1 MRHLLDTRRP
11 RLLLTLFCL
20 LLWTPGFFTLPP
32 GDRDESRFVQASKQM
47 IETGDYVRIQNGA
60 EARNRKPIGI
70 HWLQV
75 PFAAAAR
82 GLGLA
87 TENPV
92 WPYRIPSALGGLC
105 AVLGTF
111 WAGQRLVGQRAA
123 LLASGMLAASVIL
136 VVEAHIAKTD
146 AALLGATTAA
156 MALLARAYLDPG
168 GVRPGAAALFWLAIG
183 AGVLLKG
190 PVTPMVAGLTV
201 LALVV
206 ADRRAAWLR
215 ALRPG
220 WGMPLML
227 AVVLPWFVAIGVAT
241 GGGFFADA
249 VGGDLGRKLASGD
262 DSHWGPPG
270 LHLLLLPV
278 LLFPLSGLLPGA
290 VLTAWRGRRT
300 APARF
305 LAAWVV
311 PSWIVFEAVPTKLP
325 HYTLPLYPALCLLAA
340 SWALQPG
347 REVLP
352 RWGRLLAVA
361 LPCLGALVLAVGAL
375 GGPVTL
381 GMPVWLGLPAAAAG
395 LAGWLAVR
403 AVPSTVLPPLPPG
416 DGWGEGS
423 PTAPTLSPVQTGPY
437 SATSGPV
444 GLPHPNPL
452 PEGEGAIAALAA
464 GVVLYAAIL
473 GFELPRLAPLW
484 IAPRVVA
491 ALPERGGLGA
501 VGFSEPSLMFLAGT
515 DTQWL
520 LAADAAAVLASGHI
534 RTLLVGDRDR
544 AAVLAGAERDGVR
557 LREIAEVPGF
567 NYSRGRRVAL
577 TIYRLAP

>member
-70 HWLQV
+70 YWLQV

-105 AVLGTF
+105 AVLATF
-111 WAGQRLVGQRAA
+111 WAGQHLVGQRAA
-123 LLASGMLAASVIL
+123 LLAAGMLAASVIL
-136 VVEAHIAKTD
+136 VVEVHIAKTD
-146 AALLGATTAA
+146 AALLGATTVA
-156 MALLARAYLDPG
+156 MAVLARAYLDPG
-168 GVRPGAAALFWLAIG
+168 GVRPGAAALFWLALG

-220 WGMPLML
+220 WGVPLML

-241 GGGFFADA
+241 GGQFFADA

-290 VLTAWRGRRT
+290 VLAGWRGRRT

-305 LAAWVV
+305 LAAWVA

-340 SWALQPG
+340 WWALEPG
-347 REVLP
+347 RAVLP

-361 LPCLGALVLAVGAL
+361 LPCLGAAVLAMGAL

-381 GMPVWLGLPAAAAG
+381 GMQVWLGLPAAAAAG
-395 LAGWLAVR
+395 LTGWLAAR
-403 AVPSTVLPPLPPG
+403 TMLLPLPAG
-416 DGWGEGS
+416 EGWGEGVS
-423 PTAPTLSPVQTGPY
+423 AAEQGTASSAEPGPFL
-437 SATSGPV
+437 GEDRPIRP
-444 GLPHPNPL
+444 PHPNPL
-452 PEGEGAIAALAA
+452 PQGEGAVTALAA
-464 GVVLYAAIL
+464 SVVLYAAIL
-473 GFELPRLAPLW
+473 GFELPRLTPLW
-484 IAPRVVA
+484 IAPRAVA
-491 ALPERGGLGA
+491 ALPEHGGLGA

-520 LAADAAAVLASGHI
+520 LAADAPAALASGRI
-534 RTLLVGDRDR
+534 RTLLVGDRDQV
-544 AAVLAGAERDGVR
+544 AVLAGAERAGIR
-557 LREIAEVPGF
+557 LQEVGTVPGF
-567 NYSRGRRVAL
+567 NYSRGRRVLL
-577 TIYRLAP
+577 TLYRLAP

>member
-105 AVLGTF
+105 AVLATF
-111 WAGQRLVGQRAA
+111 SAGQRLVGQRAA
-123 LLASGMLAASVIL
+123 LLAAGMLAASVIL
-136 VVEAHIAKTD
+136 VVEVHIAKTD

-168 GVRPGAAALFWLAIG
+168 GMRSGAAALFWLAVG

-215 ALRPG
+215 ALRPA
-220 WGMPLML
+220 WGVPLML

-241 GGGFFADA
+241 GGRFFADA

-290 VLTAWRGRRT
+290 VLTEWRGRRT
-300 APARF
+300 TPARF
-305 LAAWVV
+305 LAAWVA

-340 SWALQPG
+340 WWALEPG
-347 REVLP
+347 RAVLP
-352 RWGRLLAVA
+352 RWGQWMAVA
-361 LPCLGALVLAVGAL
+361 LPCLGAAVLAVGAL
-375 GGPVTL
+375 GGPVAL
-381 GMPVWLGLPAAAAG
+381 GMPVWLGLPAAAAAG

-403 AVPSTVLPPLPPG
+403 AASNAALPPLPPG
-416 DGWGEGS
+416 
-423 PTAPTLSPVQTGPY
+423 
-437 SATSGPV
+437 
-444 GLPHPNPL
+444 
-452 PEGEGAIAALAA
+452 EGAVVALAA
-464 GVVLYAAIL
+464 SVVLYAAIL
-473 GFELPRLAPLW
+473 GFELPRLTPLW
-484 IAPRVVA
+484 IAPRVLA
-491 ALPERGGLGA
+491 ALPERGALGA

-515 DTQWL
+515 GTQWL
-520 LAADAAAVLASGHI
+520 PAADAPAALASGRI
-534 RTLLVGDRDR
+534 RTLVVGDRDQ
-544 AAVLAGAERDGVR
+544 AAVLAGAQRDGVR
-557 LREIAEVPGF
+557 LREIAVVPGF
-567 NYSRGRRVAL
+567 NYSRGRRVML
-577 TIYRLAP
+577 KVYRLAP

>member
-70 HWLQV
+70 YWLQV

-105 AVLGTF
+105 AVLATF
-111 WAGQRLVGQRAA
+111 WAGQHLVGQRAA
-123 LLASGMLAASVIL
+123 LLAAGMLAASVIL
-136 VVEAHIAKTD
+136 VVEVHIAKTD
-146 AALLGATTAA
+146 AALLGATTVA
-156 MALLARAYLDPG
+156 MAVLARAYLDPG
-168 GVRPGAAALFWLAIG
+168 GVRPGAAALFWLALG

-190 PVTPMVAGLTV
+190 PVTPIVAGLTV
-201 LALVV
+201 LVLVV
-206 ADRRAAWLR
+206 ADRRATWLR
-215 ALRPG
+215 TLRPG
-220 WGMPLML
+220 WGVPLML
-227 AVVLPWFVAIGVAT
+227 AAVLPWFVTIGVAT
-241 GGGFFADA
+241 GGQFFADA

-340 SWALQPG
+340 WWALEPG
-347 REVLP
+347 RAVLP
-352 RWGRLLAVA
+352 RWGRWLAVA
-361 LPCLGALVLAVGAL
+361 LPCLGAAVLAMGAL

-381 GMPVWLGLPAAAAG
+381 EMPVWLGLPAAAAAG
-395 LAGWLAVR
+395 LVAWLAVR
-403 AVPSTVLPPLPPG
+403 AVLLPLPPG
-416 DGWGEGS
+416 KDLGEGS
-423 PTAPTLSPVQTGPY
+423 YQDPAANHSGTNGPDL
-437 SATSGPV
+437 ADGRACR
-444 GLPHPNPL
+444 LPHPNPL
-452 PEGEGAIAALAA
+452 PEGKEAIAALLAA
-464 GVVLYAAIL
+464 IVLYAAIL
-473 GFELPRLAPLW
+473 GFELPRLTPLW

-491 ALPERGGLGA
+491 ALPDRGALGA

-515 DTQWL
+515 GTQRL
-520 LAADAAAVLASGHI
+520 LATDASAALASGRI

-544 AAVLAGAERDGVR
+544 AAVLAGAERAGIQLQEVGT
-557 LREIAEVPGF
+557 VPGF
-567 NYSRGRRVAL
+567 NYSRGRRVLL
-577 TIYRLAP
+577 TLYRLAP

>member
-105 AVLGTF
+105 AVLATF

-123 LLASGMLAASVIL
+123 LLAAGMLAASVIL
-136 VVEAHIAKTD
+136 VVEVHIAKTD

-156 MALLARAYLDPG
+156 MAVLARAYLDPG
-168 GVRPGAAALFWLAIG
+168 GIRPGAAALFWLAIG

-206 ADRRAAWLR
+206 ADRRATWLR
-215 ALRPG
+215 TLRPG
-220 WGMPLML
+220 WGVPLIL

-241 GGGFFADA
+241 GGQFFADA

-290 VLTAWRGRRT
+290 VLAAWRGRRT

-340 SWALQPG
+340 WWVLEPG
-347 REVLP
+347 RAVLP
-352 RWGRLLAVA
+352 RWGRWLAVA
-361 LPCLGALVLAVGAL
+361 LPCLGAVVLAVGAL

-381 GMPVWLGLPAAAAG
+381 GMPFWLGLPTAAAAG

-403 AVPSTVLPPLPPG
+403 AVLLPFPPG
-416 DGWGEGS
+416 ESWGEGVLAAEQGAAS
-423 PTAPTLSPVQTGPY
+423 PAEP
-437 SATSGPV
+437 
-444 GLPHPNPL
+444 GLFLGEDQPARPPHSNPL
-452 PEGEGAIAALAA
+452 PQGEGAVTALAA
-464 GVVLYAAIL
+464 SVVLYAATL

-491 ALPERGGLGA
+491 ALPGRGGLGA

-520 LAADAAAVLASGHI
+520 LAADAPAALASGRI
-534 RTLLVGDRDR
+534 RTLLVGDRDQV
-544 AAVLAGAERDGVR
+544 AVLAGAERADIR
-557 LREIAEVPGF
+557 LQEVGTVPGF
-567 NYSRGRRVAL
+567 NYSRGRKVLL
-577 TIYRLAP
+577 TLYRLAP

>member
-105 AVLGTF
+105 AVLATF

-123 LLASGMLAASVIL
+123 LLAAGMLAASVIL
-136 VVEAHIAKTD
+136 VVEVHIAKTD

-156 MALLARAYLDPG
+156 MAVLARAYLDPG
-168 GVRPGAAALFWLAIG
+168 GIRPGAAALFWLAIG

-206 ADRRAAWLR
+206 ADRRATWLR
-215 ALRPG
+215 TLRPG
-220 WGMPLML
+220 WGVPLIL

-241 GGGFFADA
+241 GGQFFADA
-249 VGGDLGRKLASGD
+249 VGGDLGRKLALGD

-290 VLTAWRGRRT
+290 VLAAWRGRRT

-340 SWALQPG
+340 WWVLEPG
-347 REVLP
+347 RAVLP
-352 RWGRLLAVA
+352 RWGRWLAVA
-361 LPCLGALVLAVGAL
+361 LPCLGAVVLAVGAL

-381 GMPVWLGLPAAAAG
+381 GMPFWLGLPTAAAAG

-403 AVPSTVLPPLPPG
+403 AVLLPFPPG
-416 DGWGEGS
+416 ESWGEGVLAAEQGAAS
-423 PTAPTLSPVQTGPY
+423 PAEP
-437 SATSGPV
+437 
-444 GLPHPNPL
+444 GLFLGEDQPARPPHPNPL
-452 PEGEGAIAALAA
+452 PQGEGAVTALAA
-464 GVVLYAAIL
+464 SVVLYAATL

-491 ALPERGGLGA
+491 ALPGRGGLGA

-520 LAADAAAVLASGHI
+520 LAADAPAALASGRI
-534 RTLLVGDRDR
+534 RTLLVGDRDQV
-544 AAVLAGAERDGVR
+544 AVLAGAERADIR
-557 LREIAEVPGF
+557 LQEVGTVPGF
-567 NYSRGRRVAL
+567 NYSRGRKVLL
-577 TIYRLAP
+577 TLYRLAP

>member
-105 AVLGTF
+105 AVLATF

-123 LLASGMLAASVIL
+123 LLAAGMLAASVIL
-136 VVEAHIAKTD
+136 VVEVHIAKTD

-156 MALLARAYLDPG
+156 MAVLARAYLDPG
-168 GVRPGAAALFWLAIG
+168 GIRPGAAALFWLAIG

-206 ADRRAAWLR
+206 ADRRATWLR
-215 ALRPG
+215 TLRPG
-220 WGMPLML
+220 WGVPLIL

-241 GGGFFADA
+241 GGQFFADA

-290 VLTAWRGRRT
+290 VLAAWRGRRT

-340 SWALQPG
+340 WWVLEPG
-347 REVLP
+347 RAVLP
-352 RWGRLLAVA
+352 RWGRWLAVA
-361 LPCLGALVLAVGAL
+361 LPCLGAVVLAVGAL

-381 GMPVWLGLPAAAAG
+381 GMPFWLGLPTAAAAG

-403 AVPSTVLPPLPPG
+403 AVLLPFPPG
-416 DGWGEGS
+416 ESWGEGVLAAEQGAAS
-423 PTAPTLSPVQTGPY
+423 PAEP
-437 SATSGPV
+437 
-444 GLPHPNPL
+444 GLFLGEDQPARPPHPNPL
-452 PEGEGAIAALAA
+452 PQGEGAVTALAA
-464 GVVLYAAIL
+464 SVVLYAATL

-491 ALPERGGLGA
+491 ALPGRGGLGA

-520 LAADAAAVLASGHI
+520 LAADAPAALASGRI
-534 RTLLVGDRDR
+534 RTLLVGDRDQV
-544 AAVLAGAERDGVR
+544 AVLAGAERADIR
-557 LREIAEVPGF
+557 LQEVGTVPGF
-567 NYSRGRRVAL
+567 NYSRGRKVLL
-577 TIYRLAP
+577 TLYRLAP